1 MGGLLIGARVATSE
15 ANKSVARM
23 FTMIGWAAAAAAV
36 FALVFATAPVVV
48 VAVAALVVFGLFGD
62 TIKKKMSGAVSSLDE
77 DLGSQAQSE
86 VGTSSA
92 ETLRNLDAEGVGN

>member
-1 MGGLLIGARVATSE
+1 M
-15 ANKSVARM
+15 NKQLDKSRQGQAMVEY
-23 FTMIGWAAAAAAV
+23 III
-36 FALVFATAPVVV
+36 VVV

-86 VGTSSA
+86 ACTSSA